1 MKYLLS
7 TGCWIGCLMII
18 LSGCTMKAVDTADT
32 GDLTTAEKRV
42 LIASQN
48 SKFKQTLVS
57 EIKNTLQT
65 NAYFIRVIDVKKLKA
80 ESAADYNAIVL
91 VSRCIAGRPDPRV
104 ETFIDNAFP
113 KHRIIVLTTGR
124 LDSWKPEAKGVDAMT
139 SASNLKESSII
150 AQRLVTKVLAFE

>member
-1 MKYLLS
+1 MKFRLL
-7 TGCWIGCLMII
+7 TGCWIGCLLIV

-32 GDLTTAEKRV
+32 GDSATAEKRV

-48 SKFKQTLVS
+48 SKFKRALVS
-57 EIKNTLQT
+57 EIKDTLQT
-65 NAYFIRVIDVKKLKA
+65 NAYFIRVIDVKKLNA
-80 ESAADYNAIVL
+80 ESVSDYNAIV
-91 VSRCIAGRPDPRV
+91 VINRCMAGRPDPRV

-139 SASNLKESSII
+139 SASNLNESSII
-150 AQRLVTKVLAFE
+150 AQRIVSRVLAFD